1 MGILVI
7 YLFIQSNLIIIEK
20 KLVFISTKKLFKSI
34 IQQNLSF
41 FDSSD
46 AKYVSEENIY
56 DGILQM
62 KVNII
67 N

>member
-1 MGILVI
+1 LGILVI